1 MTKLHLS
8 LKNAQVAFT
17 TFVEMRWI
25 ILTFFIELTFWFHAQ
40 DYPIFSRTID
50 TEKGCPS
57 DLFYDL
63 LKHPNQSILLASD
76 KGLYSFNGVVYK
88 KIPFVNHHSNSVTNL
103 LVAKDGKIWCRNFSE
118 QVFCGNL
125 TGLSEVSSITKAIEG
140 ENIVGLHEL
149 ATSIYVVTNH
159 AIYKVDSKSRST
171 IKVGEQSSLETSFLW
186 NSELYVSDAYGNL
199 FQYSKGKC
207 RFISKLPF
215 AKGRFLVWKNRVYA
229 FNKEL
234 GATKVY
240 RLENSIFEPFAD
252 IYSPIPFQVLNTV
265 SEQQFFGAATTQG
278 FVKINEKGQVEWL
291 EKGRRIT
298 DLVQDN
304 EENFWLSSLDNG
316 LVCIPN
322 LKIKYL
328 LKNEVGEHFNNLE
341 YIPNKGLVISN
352 NRGQVCFFNSITGS
366 KTVFDT
372 KIGQNIEFIRYNES
386 EQALFLSSGKLNL
399 ITQKFT
405 PFYFGKSM
413 DFDNEGRI
421 FFALHS
427 LSGFFRLNKN
437 DERFKKSILKSIL
450 VGKDEIQVLRE
461 QRTRTLLHSKKAGL
475 IVGYSDELIQYT
487 NERKKLWRDKQN
499 RPIFATS
506 IIENEKGI
514 WVSTTQNGVFLFN
527 EKGQILNHWKVNEGI
542 SGEICRQL
550 RAFDGSVF
558 VVHDKGIDR
567 LRKGQSKFENLS
579 ASLGIQHLVFS
590 DIWIAENTIYLL
602 TNKGLVGVS
611 NSQSKFQDV
620 NQNLFFTDWFVNDK
634 AQLLRPAELPF
645 NKNNIS
651 FHWHL
656 TAFRRAQTEQLEY
669 RLLPKMKHWR
679 TLPLSTSSLDFF
691 DLQPEDYSFE
701 LRFQND
707 SKSTI
712 KHTFS
717 ITKPFWWTW
726 WFLSLTA
733 IGIFFFVLSIIRYT
747 QSRFRKQQLFKERLV
762 FSQLTALRSQM
773 NPHFLY
779 NVLNS
784 LQGLIYS
791 KKINEAGDYVSK
803 FSDHLRQVLDQ
814 SSKQEIS
821 ISDEIESLKLYLELE
836 KLRFGEDFSFSIEKR
851 SDIEDLTMIPSMVIQ
866 PFVENAIKHGLMHIN
881 GLKKLEIIFEK
892 NDQQQLLILIID
904 NGIGWKAANEL
915 NAKRK
920 DKPNSFALSA
930 IENRLGLLSNY
941 YDEPITFKH
950 EDIVKEQKVS
960 GTKITLVIP
969 NKKTL

>member
-1 MTKLHLS
+1 M
-8 LKNAQVAFT
+8 
-17 TFVEMRWI
+17 
-25 ILTFFIELTFWFHAQ
+25 
-40 DYPIFSRTID
+40 
-50 TEKGCPS
+50 
-57 DLFYDL
+57 
-63 LKHPNQSILLASD
+63 
-76 KGLYSFNGVVYK
+76 
-88 KIPFVNHHSNSVTNL
+88 
-103 LVAKDGKIWCRNFSE
+103 
-118 QVFCGNL
+118 
-125 TGLSEVSSITKAIEG
+125 
-140 ENIVGLHEL
+140 
-149 ATSIYVVTNH
+149 
-159 AIYKVDSKSRST
+159 
-171 IKVGEQSSLETSFLW
+171 
-186 NSELYVSDAYGNL
+186 
-199 FQYSKGKC
+199 
-207 RFISKLPF
+207 
-215 AKGRFLVWKNRVYA
+215 
-229 FNKEL
+229 
-234 GATKVY
+234 
-240 RLENSIFEPFAD
+240 
-252 IYSPIPFQVLNTV
+252 
-265 SEQQFFGAATTQG
+265 
-278 FVKINEKGQVEWL
+278 
-291 EKGRRIT
+291 
-298 DLVQDN
+298 
-304 EENFWLSSLDNG
+304 
-316 LVCIPN
+316 
-322 LKIKYL
+322 
-328 LKNEVGEHFNNLE
+328 
-341 YIPNKGLVISN
+341 
-352 NRGQVCFFNSITGS
+352 
-366 KTVFDT
+366 
-372 KIGQNIEFIRYNES
+372 
-386 EQALFLSSGKLNL
+386 
-399 ITQKFT
+399 
-405 PFYFGKSM
+405 
-413 DFDNEGRI
+413 
-421 FFALHS
+421 
-427 LSGFFRLNKN
+427 
-437 DERFKKSILKSIL
+437 
-450 VGKDEIQVLRE
+450 
-461 QRTRTLLHSKKAGL
+461 
-475 IVGYSDELIQYT
+475 
-487 NERKKLWRDKQN
+487 WRDKQN

-550 RAFDGSVF
+550 REFDGSVF

-620 NQNLFFTDWFVNDK
+620 NQNLFFTDWFANDK

-851 SDIEDLTMIPSMVIQ
+851 SDIEDLTMIPSMIIQ

-892 NDQQQLLILIID
+892 NDQHQLLILIID

-920 DKPNSFALSA
+920 DKPTSFALSA

-941 YDEPITFKH
+941 YHEPITFKH
-950 EDIVKEQKVS
+950 EDIVKEQKVA

-969 NKKTL
+969 NKKTP